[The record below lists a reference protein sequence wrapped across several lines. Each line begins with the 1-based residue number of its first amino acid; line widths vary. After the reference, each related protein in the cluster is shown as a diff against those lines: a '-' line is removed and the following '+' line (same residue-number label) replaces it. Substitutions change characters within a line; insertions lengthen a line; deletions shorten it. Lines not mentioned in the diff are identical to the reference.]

1 MLITD
6 GGGASVF
13 GDRIH
18 HEGQIDVVDGGVR
31 DLDAAFNAASIYV
44 GEGFPDE
51 SKGLNYA
58 QNEFF
63 LDSSYAAVIGYGDS
77 KTISAGGGGSRI
89 RPPCAPRFGP
99 VRE

>member
-44 GEGFPDE
+44 GEGLPDE
-51 SKGLNYA
+51 SKGLSYA
-58 QNEFF
+58 HNACF
-63 LDSSYAAVIGYGDS
+63 LHSSYAAVIGYGDC
-77 KTISAGGGGSRI
+77 KTIFAGASGLAMQHSVVLKFESGR
-89 RPPCAPRFGP
+89 
-99 VRE
+99 